1 MSLLKF
7 TSKGIY
13 CPIADVY
20 LDPWKGVNKA
30 LITHGHSDHARWG
43 SKHYI
48 TNEINVSF
56 DIIGSKLINQC
67 DTNGLFLLPNT
78 RFLCCFLFLPL
89 LLIPSGVQ

>member
-48 TNEINVSF
+48 TNEINVPIIKHRLGSISVSGKKYRESF
-56 DIIGSKLINQC
+56 NIN
-67 DTNGLFLLPNT
+67 
-78 RFLCCFLFLPL
+78 
-89 LLIPSGVQ
+89 V